1 MAKVTAQVVG
11 GQAQTFDGIST
22 VSEALSELGLEGNYN
37 ATVNGEPADLDE
49 ELPDFAFV
57 TFAKSVKGGC

>member
-22 VSEALSELGLEGNYN
+22 VSEALSKLGLEGNYN